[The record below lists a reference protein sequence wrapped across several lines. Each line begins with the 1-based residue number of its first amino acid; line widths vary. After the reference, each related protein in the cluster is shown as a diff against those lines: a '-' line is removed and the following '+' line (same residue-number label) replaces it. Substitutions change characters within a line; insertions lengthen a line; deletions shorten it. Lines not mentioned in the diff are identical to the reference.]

1 MRPLTPPWT
10 PPELRVPSPS
20 ERRCSLPRPRHSAGR
35 RPDGRVC
42 PLAERRWLRRA
53 RARARRPIA
62 TSASE
67 PLCEENSESRGHS
80 HSVTGTLS
88 HCEHKDKTDTRQY
101 STASRDRHSLRDQYS
116 GIHIRSPRS
125 SVASHVNKYIL
136 PLESCPLGDHWA
148 RLPCTQRLRATRG
161 VDVGRAL

>member
-1 MRPLTPPWT
+1 LRPLTPPWT

-42 PLAERRWLRRA
+42 PLAWRRWLRRA

-80 HSVTGTLS
+80 HSVTVTLS

-116 GIHIRSPRS
+116 GIHTVPAVVGCISRQYVLRKLLDFGLVDHKPGCGNF
-125 SVASHVNKYIL
+125 SVDSRDFGCVCKL
-136 PLESCPLGDHWA
+136 
-148 RLPCTQRLRATRG
+148 
-161 VDVGRAL
+161 